1 MRVKKSP
8 AEIAKIKEAVA
19 LSVEAHWVCMKHAKP
34 NMYEYELEA
43 MLMQTF
49 YRNGCRQC
57 AYLPIIGSG
66 KNSCVLHYI
75 HNNQQMLAGELV
87 LIDAGAEIENY
98 AADITRTFPL
108 EKSFNAPQREL
119 YELVLI
125 AQEAAITML
134 KPGLEWSQIQQTVVR
149 KLTEGL
155 CDLKILK
162 GGVEENIEAGHYRQF
177 YMHGAGHWLGLD
189 VHDVGRYTQSGQSR
203 LLEPG
208 MVFTVEPGLYIRPD
222 NNVDQ
227 QWWNIG
233 IRIEDDILVT

>member
-1 MRVKKSP
+1 M
-8 AEIAKIKEAVA
+8 
-19 LSVEAHWVCMKHAKP
+19 
-34 NMYEYELEA
+34 
-43 MLMQTF
+43 
-49 YRNGCRQC
+49 
-57 AYLPIIGSG
+57 
-66 KNSCVLHYI
+66 
-75 HNNQQMLAGELV
+75 
-87 LIDAGAEIENY
+87 
-98 AADITRTFPL
+98 
-108 EKSFNAPQREL
+108 
-119 YELVLI
+119 
-125 AQEAAITML
+125 
-134 KPGLEWSQIQQTVVR
+134 VR

-233 IRIEDDILVT
+233 IRIEDDILVTENGYENLSMGLVKDIHDIEAIRRQS